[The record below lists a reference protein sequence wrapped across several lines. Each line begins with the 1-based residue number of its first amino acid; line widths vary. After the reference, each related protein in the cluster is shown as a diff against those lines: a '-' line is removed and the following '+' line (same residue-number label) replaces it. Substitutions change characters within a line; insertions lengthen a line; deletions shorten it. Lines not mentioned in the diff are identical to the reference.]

1 MLSNTVM
8 CTEMEQ
14 NQVSSEKEPKYFAQQ
29 SNFS

>member
-1 MLSNTVM
+1 MLSNTVR

-14 NQVSSEKEPKYFAQQ
+14 NQILSEKEAKYFAQQ

>member
-14 NQVSSEKEPKYFAQQ
+14 NQILSKKEAKYFAQQ